1 MTAAQQL
8 SLANDLVSNVV
19 RLSRQLERLHA
30 AGDERAAAASKRFA
44 SAVRSATVK
53 LKAIEIPAEPA
64 QRRTVRYVNKRR
76 EQWAA

>member
-1 MTAAQQL
+1 MTATQQL

-30 AGDERAAAASKRFA
+30 AGDERAAAVSKRFA

-53 LKAIEIPAEPA
+53 LKAIEIPAVP
-64 QRRTVRYVNKRR
+64 QRMTVRHVSKRR
-76 EQWAA
+76 DQWAA